1 MGLFK
6 KKEHHP
12 VTEPMPPQT
21 MSQTPSFNPSVTT
34 QGRGD
39 SGYATSEGRSNLE
52 NDNVVPME
60 NHGQIRGVSSGRN
73 LAVNESNGDVMDGD
87 TGEIIST
94 VTTTTTTTTTTRSR
108 PGKHGET
115 SVQVSN
121 STQPAPQVVK
131 ETTPPR
137 AKTPP
142 RAATPPRAT
151 TPPRT
156 VSPPPNIAEVH
167 ADPIRPHPQ
176 SQNYN
181 QSNPVRPGG
190 GAVAPASSYGQPNQH
205 SYGQPQGQPQSHN
218 HPDSLRPGPPTGQVS
233 YGQPSP
239 QPTVPT
245 RNPDRKSREYTD
257 YRPQSPP
264 SPPRPNFS
272 YPNAARSR
280 SSTSLGEQAAAEQPN
295 AAPPTTAPRGHG
307 TLSTLGATARESMNK
322 GTLGDLKKAAI
333 GLHGVGEQLR
343 GTLNNEFDNRLSRP
357 DSERAAYARQKNQ
370 AVLDRA
376 QQEMGRLDR
385 GHNPAVTQPQTQTRQ
400 HEASSAPPL
409 HQQPTL
415 PQVGAAPTSYTEH
428 QTPVSPI
435 QHDYDGRPWDGSQT
449 QAKRRDMEYMPPTFS
464 PESTSAPREERRG
477 FRKLMK
483 PRP

>member
-1 MGLFK
+1 MS
-6 KKEHHP
+6 ESAP
-12 VTEPMPPQT
+12 VPTV
-21 MSQTPSFNPSVTT
+21 SQTPSFNPSVNT
-34 QGRGD
+34 QSHGD
-39 SGYATSEGRSNLE
+39 SGYATSEGRSNLD

-108 PGKHGET
+108 PGKNGET

-121 STQPAPQVVK
+121 STQPAPQAAK
-131 ETTPPR
+131 TSSPPR
-137 AKTPP
+137 AK
-142 RAATPPRAT
+142 TPPRAT

-156 VSPPPNIAEVH
+156 VSPPPNIAEVP
-167 ADPIRPHPQ
+167 ADPIRPRPE

-181 QSNPVRPGG
+181 QSNSVRPGN
-190 GAVAPASSYGQPNQH
+190 GAVAPASSYGQPYQH
-205 SYGQPQGQPQSHN
+205 SY
-218 HPDSLRPGPPTGQVS
+218 D
-233 YGQPSP
+233 QPST
-239 QPTVPT
+239 QPAVPT

-272 YPNAARSR
+272 YPNATR
-280 SSTSLGEQAAAEQPN
+280 SSTSLHEQAAVEQN
-295 AAPPTTAPRGHG
+295 STAPPPQTTAPRGH
-307 TLSTLGATARESMNK
+307 STFSSLGATARESMNK

-343 GTLNNEFDNRLSRP
+343 GTLNNEFDTRLSRP

-376 QQEMGRLDR
+376 EREMGRLDR
-385 GHNPAVTQPQTQTRQ
+385 GHAAANSP
-400 HEASSAPPL
+400 APPP

-415 PQVGAAPTSYTEH
+415 PQVPAPE
-428 QTPVSPI
+428 QMPVSPI
-435 QHDYDGRPWDGSQT
+435 QHDYDGRPWDGTQT
-449 QAKRRDMEYMPPTFS
+449 QGRRNDMEYMPPTFS

-477 FRKLMK
+477 FRKLIK